1 MKKSVDELFRDP
13 EQQKKDADFIRRMTD
28 FMENHEFFF
37 DDLGLICTDYETL
50 ETMVP
55 GEMQKKEHPNGIL
68 YMKEWMDHTYYCN
81 WF

>member
-37 DDLGLICTDYETL
+37 DDLGLICTDNETL

-68 YMKEWMDHTYYCN
+68 YMKEWMGHTYYCN